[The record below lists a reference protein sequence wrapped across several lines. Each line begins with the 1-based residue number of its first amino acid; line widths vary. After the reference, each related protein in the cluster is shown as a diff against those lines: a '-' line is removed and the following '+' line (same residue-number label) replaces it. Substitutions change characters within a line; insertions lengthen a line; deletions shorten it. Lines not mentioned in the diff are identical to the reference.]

1 MNINILMF
9 QASTVVQKQAQTW
22 MLALSGRFWSC

>member
-1 MNINILMF
+1 MNINILMH
-9 QASTVVQKQAQTW
+9 QAWTLVPKQAQTW